1 MTWNVQYSSFHWHS
15 SLLLFFWRVLATPIK
30 VGRDN
35 IDNWLALV
43 ACLTYRVNNNNPQTL
58 FYGEKSPSI
67 ERSISSCVPF
77 RIVFFLK
84 CVVRDRKLS
93 SHVGTGLKFLIKFA
107 FIRLWKTTGGL
118 FRCTRFPSS
127 AGKCI
132 SLVFSSQSPSCT
144 AFTVPWSG
152 LSNEWRWSWQ
162 LHSNWSYTT
171 RRRIQREREELST

>member
-1 MTWNVQYSSFHWHS
+1 MGRNHLPSRDRSHLVCHSESCSFQSAWCVTGNCLPMS
-15 SLLLFFWRVLATPIK
+15 
-30 VGRDN
+30 GRD
-35 IDNWLALV
+35 
-43 ACLTYRVNNNNPQTL
+43 
-58 FYGEKSPSI
+58 
-67 ERSISSCVPF
+67 
-77 RIVFFLK
+77 
-84 CVVRDRKLS
+84 
-93 SHVGTGLKFLIKFA
+93 LKFLIKFA